1 MANVNKKNL
10 TDQARRIQNI
20 LENNHMEI
28 VSGPNCGG
36 VTCLWLVNEGEPY
49 YHGVYIS
56 KL

>member
-1 MANVNKKNL
+1 MANVKKKNL